1 MDIQCDEASY
11 FALCRIGAVGDSL
24 LPEKRSGRTE
34 LFWASQDVDGYTV
47 VSCLGTVW
55 IYR

>member
-34 LFWASQDVDGYTV
+34 QFWASQDVDGYTV
-47 VSCLGTVW
+47 VSCLGTIW